1 MTTITI
7 RADYLEAARE
17 KLGKLQKKAAGY
29 GQAITFT
36 FGEPRG
42 EKRSTTN
49 AWGER
54 IEYTEWYTDVEVTG
68 DAPRIGNHTLLAR
81 LTREAGGVIVDR
93 VPGTDES
100 VGELGRNWA
109 GTCDHC
115 GHDRQRSHGFVVQD
129 GDKRV
134 IVGRTCLRDYL
145 GIDTPEK
152 ALWVFTFVRE
162 LDKSG
167 GDDDWGFLGGRAWHR
182 ITRELL
188 AATSG
193 AVDLWGWRPVSAGDR
208 SEATISRVETL
219 WADQRYWDERDIR
232 RVWKRELEAELRNN
246 SEKHYQRADEVIA
259 WGETIVPGK
268 SDYLHNLKLLL
279 AQSDVGEKRM
289 SYVASAVA
297 AYERDMGR
305 KMEAERKAKDE
316 PVSESVHLGAVGDR
330 LSMVAT
336 VDRIVALPDTGWGDL
351 SIYCF
356 RTEDGNLLSWK
367 TSPYA
372 AAVEGVGRGDSVKL
386 TGTVKGHAEFKG
398 SKETRLSRCKIE
410 KIAAAMEAAA

>member
-17 KLGKLQKKAAGY
+17 KLGKLAKKAAGY
-29 GQAITFT
+29 GQVVTFT

-42 EKRSTTN
+42 EKRSTVN

-54 IEYTEWYTDVEVTG
+54 IEYTEWYVDVDVTG

-93 VPGTDES
+93 VPGTDDS
-100 VGELGRNWA
+100 VGELGRAWA

-115 GHDRQRSHGFVVQD
+115 GHDRQRNHGFVVEENGVQ
-129 GDKRV
+129 K

-145 GIDTPEK
+145 GVDTPEK

-167 GDDDWGFLGGRAWHR
+167 GDDDWGMLGGGRDWYT

-188 AATSG
+188 AATS
-193 AVDLWGWRPVSAGDR
+193 AAIDLWGWRPVSAGDR
-208 SEATISRVETL
+208 SDATIARVETL
-219 WADQRYWDERDIR
+219 WADTRYWDARDIR
-232 RVWKRELEAELRNN
+232 HIWKRDLQAALRDNT
-246 SEKHYQRADEVIA
+246 EKHYKRADEVIA

-279 AQSDVGEKRM
+279 AQADVTMKRQ

-297 AYERDMGR
+297 AFERDQGR
-305 KMEAERKAKDE
+305 KLEAERRAKAEVKLNSNH
-316 PVSESVHLGAVGDR
+316 VGAVGER
-330 LSMVAT
+330 IT
-336 VDRIVALPDTGWGDL
+336 VEAVVEHIRALPADQWGDM
-351 SIYCF
+351 SVYTF
-356 RTEDGNLLSWK
+356 RAANGDKLSWL
-367 TSPYA
+367 TASYGA
-372 AAVEGVGRGDSVKL
+372 NVEGIGREDRVKL
-386 TGTVKGHAEFKG
+386 VGTVKSHAEYKG
-398 SKETRLSRCKIE
+398 VKETRLSRCKIE
-410 KIAAAMEAAA
+410 KIVVAEAA